1 MDIIL
6 TYFVICYY
14 LLMWTFY
21 IKSIEHF
28 ITKLILSQAVHTR
41 YVERYPHGHHT
52 CIMYCII
59 FSNDRMHID
68 LTRTKITQQ
77 NWISNAM
84 CLSSIFLWSA
94 KRKIQTTKWCSLC
107 LGLFLYNTFSS
118 IVMIYMYN
126 NRVLAKTK
134 HLKCT

>member
-1 MDIIL
+1 MLFEFIIHAIL
-6 TYFVICYY
+6 KFVFKTITTLLFVWIVDFQSVLYFTIFRRMLRGYHPHVFCY
-14 LLMWTFY
+14 LLLFTFY

-28 ITKLILSQAVHTR
+28 ITKLVLSQAVHTW

-59 FSNDRMHID
+59 FSNDRMHIV

-94 KRKIQTTKWCSLC
+94 KRKI
-107 LGLFLYNTFSS
+107 
-118 IVMIYMYN
+118 
-126 NRVLAKTK
+126 
-134 HLKCT
+134 

>member
-1 MDIIL
+1 MLFESIIHAILKFVFKTITTLLFVWIVDFQSVLYFTIFRDIIL

-28 ITKLILSQAVHTR
+28 ITKLVLSQAVHTW

-59 FSNDRMHID
+59 FSNDRMHIV

-94 KRKIQTTKWCSLC
+94 KRKI
-107 LGLFLYNTFSS
+107 
-118 IVMIYMYN
+118 
-126 NRVLAKTK
+126 
-134 HLKCT
+134 

>member
-1 MDIIL
+1 MLFESIIHAILKFVFKTITTLLFVWIVDFQSVLYFTIFRDIIL

-28 ITKLILSQAVHTR
+28 ITKLVLSQAVHTW

-59 FSNDRMHID
+59 FSNDRMHIV

-77 NWISNAM
+77 NWISNAI

-94 KRKIQTTKWCSLC
+94 KRKI
-107 LGLFLYNTFSS
+107 
-118 IVMIYMYN
+118 
-126 NRVLAKTK
+126 
-134 HLKCT
+134 

>member
-1 MDIIL
+1 MLFESIIHAILKFVFKTITTLLFVWIVDFQSVLYFTIFRDIIL

-14 LLMWTFY
+14 LLMWTSY

-28 ITKLILSQAVHTR
+28 ITKLVLSQAVHTW

-59 FSNDRMHID
+59 FSNDRMHIV

-94 KRKIQTTKWCSLC
+94 KRKI
-107 LGLFLYNTFSS
+107 
-118 IVMIYMYN
+118 
-126 NRVLAKTK
+126 
-134 HLKCT
+134 